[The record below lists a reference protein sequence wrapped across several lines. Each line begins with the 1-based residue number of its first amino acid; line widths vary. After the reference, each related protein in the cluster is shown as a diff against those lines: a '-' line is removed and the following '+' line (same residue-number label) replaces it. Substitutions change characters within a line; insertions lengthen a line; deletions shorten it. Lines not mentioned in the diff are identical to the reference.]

1 MGFLYD
7 KQGICNDFFQHTKLL
22 KNAAINRFS
31 LKLW

>member
-1 MGFLYD
+1 MGFLHD
-7 KQGICNDFFQHTKLL
+7 KQGIFHDFFQHTKPL